1 MLFTGASWHEHILN
15 QVVIVASRS
24 PGIGRAAALTF
35 ATSRFANR
43 RAAAAMHLNVE
54 TLSANA
60 AKLKDGPAREACRI
74 VRTDDSCCPKTALA
88 RETELRFFERRE
100 AIVV

>member
-1 MLFTGASWHEHILN
+1 MRNGGK
-15 QVVIVASRS
+15 V
-24 PGIGRAAALTF
+24 G
-35 ATSRFANR
+35 
-43 RAAAAMHLNVE
+43 LNVE

-88 RETELRFFERRE
+88 REIELRFFERRE